1 MENKIEWYLVKK
13 MFLYNNKFEEI
24 DQFITKD
31 ITKFK
36 RKPSGF
42 GFGGGYS
49 FIDDNEMN
57 IYILTIAK
65 DISNI
70 H

>member
-49 FIDDNEMN
+49 FIDDNENEYTYN
-57 IYILTIAK
+57 IKTIEE
-65 DISNI
+65 IQF
-70 H
+70 